1 MLLQEKLI
9 KFLKKYWKF
18 AERPRKLTEK
28 KLIFTA
34 TRFLV
39 VETIHGPS
47 NEEICFCIEK
57 FAAYVWAQII

>member
-1 MLLQEKLI
+1 M
-9 KFLKKYWKF
+9 
-18 AERPRKLTEK
+18 TEK
-28 KLIFTA
+28 KLLFTA

-57 FAAYVWAQII
+57 FAAYV